1 MRPYKLSTS
10 MPIESID
17 FYTKKESKT
26 HFYKF
31 NKDQFAHLTFSLG
44 CTYRQHF
51 FKFGF
56 YNSKKY
62 FSSTFHL
69 FPFSNGIVV
78 SHPLLRTYSI

>member
-51 FKFGF
+51 LSLAFIIQKK
-56 YNSKKY
+56 NST
-62 FSSTFHL
+62 TFHL
-69 FPFSNGIVV
+69 FFSFSNGIVV